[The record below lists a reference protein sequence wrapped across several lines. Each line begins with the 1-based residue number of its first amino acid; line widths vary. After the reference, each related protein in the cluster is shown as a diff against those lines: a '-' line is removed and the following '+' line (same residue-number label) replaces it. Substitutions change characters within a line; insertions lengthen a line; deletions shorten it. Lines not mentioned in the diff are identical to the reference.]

1 MPRAPKSCANP
12 LFHAWVQSFHDEKDF
27 KPRGGQPR
35 ATGYENGLHSLAT
48 CTTKYAHP
56 KELLVLDGVGPTCVR
71 RLTEKLEDHCAR
83 KGLPMPEFKK
93 KERGAVSF
101 SFFSGAG
108 ASVSLSPVD
117 FAAKKAP
124 AVAKKPVRR
133 ANKEAEEDEE
143 SGADFSSSSST
154 GKVKRKAKGGSDD
167 EEAEY
172 EVKENVASAPARRR
186 GPARAASKKTAV
198 LVAES
203 SDEEE

>member
-35 ATGYENGLHSLAT
+35 ATGYESGLHSLAT

-93 KERGAVSF
+93 KER
-101 SFFSGAG
+101 
-108 ASVSLSPVD
+108 
-117 FAAKKAP
+117 AKKAP
-124 AVAKKPVRR
+124 AAAKKPVRR
-133 ANKEAEEDEE
+133 AKKEAEEDEE
-143 SGADFSSSSST
+143 READFSSSSLT

-172 EVKENVASAPARRR
+172 ESKENIVSAPARRR
-186 GPARAASKKTAV
+186 APARAASKTAV
-198 LVAES
+198 VVAAS
-203 SDEEE
+203 SNEEY